1 MQAGENCVV
10 WTALVTAFSQH
21 GRSIQAKELFDQ
33 ISEKTIVSWNAMVA
47 AYAQNG
53 HFQRAK
59 KLFDELPERSTS
71 SWNSIIAA
79 NSTDGRWKFALEL
92 FHSMTLDG
100 VRADDITL
108 LCVLFACSHSGLLG
122 VSRNFFRCISKDW
135 DALPTLQHYHAM
147 IDLLARSG
155 EVGRSQELVET
166 MPYVSSSIAWAS
178 LLGSY
183 RTQGGDHRSLAKL
196 ASGHVTRIE
205 AGKAGAYVLL
215 SNTIFS
221 TYN

>member
-21 GRSIQAKELFDQ
+21 GRLIQAKELFDQ
-33 ISEKTIVSWNAMVA
+33 ISEKTIISWNAMVA

-59 KLFDELPERSTS
+59 KLFDELPER
-71 SWNSIIAA
+71 I
-79 NSTDGRWKFALEL
+79 
-92 FHSMTLDG
+92 
-100 VRADDITL
+100 RADDITL

-122 VSRNFFRCISKDW
+122 VSRNFFHCISKDW

-196 ASGHVTRIE
+196 AAGHVTRIE